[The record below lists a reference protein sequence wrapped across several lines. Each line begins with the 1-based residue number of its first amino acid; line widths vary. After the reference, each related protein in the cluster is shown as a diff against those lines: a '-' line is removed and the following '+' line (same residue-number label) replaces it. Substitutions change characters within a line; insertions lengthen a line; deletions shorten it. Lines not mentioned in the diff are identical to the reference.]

1 FFDCLDCA
9 ANGRYQSCGI
19 ACGANQELD
28 LPQRPRWRLIEGKI
42 KEACPIRLPQV
53 GSDIFRDTD
62 NLDVS
67 CLWPNVDASSKLEP
81 EMLANRIF
89 VGEEPARQTF
99 ADYRDFCRARY
110 ISSGKSSACHNP
122 DPLRLEVTGA
132 NPNCAFVDGRQG
144 QTGRLHARERV
155 ETFQQSPVEVNFPF
169 LLVADNAWVSQDR
182 QHLVALEAGI
192 NSVKSPQAADHQTS
206 ANQQGQRQ
214 RDLRNHQRLSQAE
227 AQRAGWR
234 AAFATFE
241 NWIQIDPLRNQGG
254 RKSKQDA
261 RQQGDRDSE
270 RQRSPI
276 KREANIGIAH
286 FADQGGHQH
295 ARAPFCQEQPQ
306 RASEQGKQQAFC
318 QQLTDQAP
326 ATCANSQTYG
336 DLFSPGN
343 CALQQQPRD
352 IDCSDEQNN

>member
-1 FFDCLDCA
+1 
-9 ANGRYQSCGI
+9 
-19 ACGANQELD
+19 
-28 LPQRPRWRLIEGKI
+28 
-42 KEACPIRLPQV
+42 
-53 GSDIFRDTD
+53 
-62 NLDVS
+62 
-67 CLWPNVDASSKLEP
+67 
-81 EMLANRIF
+81 
-89 VGEEPARQTF
+89 
-99 ADYRDFCRARY
+99 
-110 ISSGKSSACHNP
+110 
-122 DPLRLEVTGA
+122 
-132 NPNCAFVDGRQG
+132 
-144 QTGRLHARERV
+144 V

-261 RQQGDRDSE
+261 RQQGARDSE

-295 ARAPFCQEQPQ
+295 ARAPFCQEQPKL
-306 RASEQGKQQAFC
+306 ASEQGKQQAFC

-352 IDCSDEQNN
+352 IDCSDEQNNGDDRRQNSQPQSGRFRQIRIPSEPCSQSDFLRARATPVNARRLRQRPLINQIQLSARLLHPDARLEPRYDLAKIRGAADGKTIKVFQRKLIAQGQRQNHLG